1 MTIRLDCS
9 LTSIVPQFKIGIIH
23 YTKIVATQSPQ
34 MILGRTRLYQES
46 LFFDLQDA
54 PVTDKAGIAA
64 WRDVWKQ
71 FGADPNRH
79 RHSTE
84 SMLRRIAKGDYLSPV
99 NSVVDLNNFFSLQY
113 EIPVGSYDLQTLRGD
128 ITIALGNEQTHYDA
142 LNGRS
147 VTLQNIPY
155 TFDEIGA
162 FGSPYV
168 DSVRSAVSE
177 SATDVLQLFYLR
189 PSMDESEANQ
199 LLTAAGNMF
208 TQINGGS
215 FSHFVLNAER
225 PTHSL

>member
-54 PVTDKAGIAA
+54 PVTSKAGVAA

-71 FGADPNRH
+71 LGANASRY

-84 SMLRRIAKGDYLSPV
+84 SMLRRIAKGDYLTPV

-113 EIPVGSYDLQTLRGD
+113 EIPVGSYDVQTLRGD
-128 ITIALGNEQTHYDA
+128 ITVALGNEHTQYEA

-155 TFDEIGA
+155 TSDSLGP

-168 DSVRSAVSE
+168 DSKRSAVSE
-177 SATDVLQLFYLR
+177 GATDVLQVFYLR
-189 PSMDESEANQ
+189 PSMERSEANE

-215 FSHFVLNAER
+215 FSHFVLSAEQ
-225 PTHSL
+225 PTHTL